1 MTARV
6 SGHESVEDFQTLVED
21 FRDGDEGGP
30 RHGFLPL
37 VEKQAWNV
45 YVLHPSHAI
54 KRSESKTWQSIVK
67 KVVPRIRFLLMP
79 PSSLLNLEKLFAS
92 FGIGVQ
98 RTCCLSNKLKHRCLS
113 GFRPWLDKECKLVAD
128 LEYFMLLQETKRETR
143 SSNMIYSPQKKTSA
157 KMHKTG
163 RAGGGGG
170 GGRDRDDLMTS
181 FSNRDLKMLEV
192 RQDYDFNRRPDNPA
206 DPGRPLN
213 CNISVNLRNVLQ
225 VVIHMKKKYV

>member
-1 MTARV
+1 
-6 SGHESVEDFQTLVED
+6 
-21 FRDGDEGGP
+21 
-30 RHGFLPL
+30 
-37 VEKQAWNV
+37 
-45 YVLHPSHAI
+45 
-54 KRSESKTWQSIVK
+54 
-67 KVVPRIRFLLMP
+67 
-79 PSSLLNLEKLFAS
+79 
-92 FGIGVQ
+92 
-98 RTCCLSNKLKHRCLS
+98 
-113 GFRPWLDKECKLVAD
+113 
-128 LEYFMLLQETKRETR
+128 MLLQETKRETR

-163 RAGGGGG
+163 RAGGGGGGG

-225 VVIHMKKKYV
+225 VVIHEYISEEICGITT